1 MLKLIWLIFM
11 KEATMKKVLT
21 ALSILSLLILSAC
34 DISTIDTGK
43 TKTQTYEAILDTY
56 SEKLVNATPELI
68 AAYNE
73 EAAKNTEGLM
83 GLATISSAKIT
94 ELAEISA
101 EGIEEMAE
109 LMVNQN
115 GDYQEYM
122 EWSMKLQ
129 DVYTNEAAKLTQA
142 YIDSAI

>member
-1 MLKLIWLIFM
+1 M